1 MGISGA
7 GNEPDNMQSSP
18 KSPESFIEI
27 RYHPHSG
34 NLNTTIIPLN
44 NPQEKEPGS
53 NTGCVLSSITKPW
66 APFRTRAN
74 FEFAEDMV
82 KSGLHSES
90 IKKLLEGFNGRW
102 ATQTLISMKN
112 FADFQDSLAAARHFS
127 VQYHF
132 TFKYRDPWRWLL
144 DIVTDPTLSQ
154 SIIWYPE
161 EKYLHQGSRITRIY
175 DELNS
180 GTRWWE
186 IQDTLSHE
194 FGMPHVYLPL
204 HLWLDKSSVA
214 QTVTKHPIVLRPGFL
229 PSTIRNGSGNGGG
242 ALIGYMVVVGDPN
255 DDADNEDEKLDSV
268 EYAQFKR
275 EVYHEICKTIFKS
288 LRCRSHK
295 GEAVTCGDNI
305 ARILHPGFMI
315 DAIDGEEG
323 YCLCC
328 TRGAKANHPCARCL
342 AHRDELHMLSQSF
355 ELRTQESMI
364 AIYKKASTLPTTACQ
379 SLLRDHGLHFI
390 ENAFWGIANSD
401 PYLAYS
407 YDMLH
412 SLDSGEWGKHQ
423 WPLIHNI
430 LTSPQQ
436 SELNRNMR
444 QVPRW
449 RGLKHFNAVVAVDF
463 SDGNSYRD
471 ILKCILPCIV
481 NILPRNS
488 TIVQAIRLCAI
499 IREIASLNPV
509 TEEHIEYLERCLP
522 RYQKICSQLSL
533 QFGKNYNYPKH
544 HNLVHL
550 PEDLRAKGST
560 VNYTTRPGEG
570 FQQEVQQAYDQTNFK
585 NTEPQMTQI
594 DENQEAIARIRTAV
608 DLHDEYLTRAIEEQN
623 RTDGGECPVPTV
635 SETHWSLGSPLRMIP
650 AKKYEKE
657 HVGQPGFRFFERNLH
672 DFLHHNIPLQE
683 RPSEPLQIVPYQCL
697 YLRYRSLENWQEKQ
711 DILRCNAEF

>member
-1 MGISGA
+1 MTSASRAPQGGRAHRIKVALNRHLLQQSVSFLEYPIDLMPTKKPGHVFLWNDQRWCQWCAQAVTFRRFDKHTKACEMIHQPKSLDIIPRKRKRSMHTSRTTTVDSQAEGFNTMIPERGEENGGRDSDYESEEGNSLCMGISGA

-53 NTGCVLSSITKPW
+53 NTGCVLSSISAKPW
-66 APFRTRAN
+66 APFRTRAD
-74 FEFAEDMV
+74 FEFAEEMV

-90 IKKLLEGFNGRW
+90 IRKLLEGFNGRW

-112 FADFQDSLAAARHFS
+112 FANFQDSLAAARHFS

-154 SIIWYPE
+154 LIIWYPE

-175 DELNS
+175 GELNS

-186 IQDTLSHE
+186 IQDTLPHE
-194 FGMPHVYLPL
+194 LGMPHVYLPL

-275 EVYHEICKTIFKS
+275 E
-288 LRCRSHK
+288 
-295 GEAVTCGDNI
+295 
-305 ARILHPGFMI
+305 
-315 DAIDGEEG
+315 
-323 YCLCC
+323 
-328 TRGAKANHPCARCL
+328 
-342 AHRDELHMLSQSF
+342 
-355 ELRTQESMI
+355 
-364 AIYKKASTLPTTACQ
+364 
-379 SLLRDHGLHFI
+379 
-390 ENAFWGIANSD
+390 
-401 PYLAYS
+401 
-407 YDMLH
+407 
-412 SLDSGEWGKHQ
+412 
-423 WPLIHNI
+423 
-430 LTSPQQ
+430 
-436 SELNRNMR
+436 
-444 QVPRW
+444 
-449 RGLKHFNAVVAVDF
+449 
-463 SDGNSYRD
+463 
-471 ILKCILPCIV
+471 
-481 NILPRNS
+481 
-488 TIVQAIRLCAI
+488 
-499 IREIASLNPV
+499 
-509 TEEHIEYLERCLP
+509 
-522 RYQKICSQLSL
+522 
-533 QFGKNYNYPKH
+533 
-544 HNLVHL
+544 
-550 PEDLRAKGST
+550 
-560 VNYTTRPGEG
+560 
-570 FQQEVQQAYDQTNFK
+570 
-585 NTEPQMTQI
+585 MTQI
-594 DENQEAIARIRTAV
+594 EENQEAIARIRTAV

-623 RTDGGECPVPTV
+623 RTDG
-635 SETHWSLGSPLRMIP
+635 

-711 DILRCNAEF
+711 DILRCNAEFHGQPRYDCVLINTNPVTYGRIRALFSCFGPGKGDTETSEGKVNILLQGYISKAYIEDFALVSDMAYVAQTVAALFGACLKLL